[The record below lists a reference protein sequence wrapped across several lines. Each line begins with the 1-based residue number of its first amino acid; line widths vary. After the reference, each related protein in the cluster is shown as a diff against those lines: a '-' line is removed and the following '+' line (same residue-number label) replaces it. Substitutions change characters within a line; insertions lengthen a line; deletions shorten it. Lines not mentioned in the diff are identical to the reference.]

1 MINSNFL
8 SVHEK
13 AIKNAGKAIVGS
25 AATAATI
32 AAVREQQLARKQQL
46 DMHKAE
52 VKESERT
59 RKQQLEMHKVEVK
72 ESARRGVRDEIWSI
86 PEALDLC
93 KRVGIHSETE
103 CLGATP
109 RSTSVATQ
117 KKYNTKYSNKSLRGG
132 GTEDHS
138 FSNGLTLEAG
148 ESKGTTP
155 KNEVT
160 ETYVEVSASPL
171 NNSEGTV
178 LPASAPYFAGVI
190 FMGLYFCFNQIIKKN
205 TGIRNF
211 FATNTDKILENQAK
225 MQETLDKL
233 ESGQQEIRKKI

>member
-1 MINSNFL
+1 MINLNFL
-8 SVHEK
+8 NVHEK
-13 AIKNAGKAIVGS
+13 AIKTAGKAVIGGAV
-25 AATAATI
+25 TAAGI
-32 AAVREQQLARKQQL
+32 AAVREQQLARQQELAIHKAQTKESARTRNQQL
-46 DMHKAE
+46 D
-52 VKESERT
+52 
-59 RKQQLEMHKVEVK
+59 MHKVEVK
-72 ESARRGVRDEIWSI
+72 ESARRGLRDEIWSI
-86 PEALDLC
+86 PEALDHC
-93 KRVGIHSETE
+93 KRVGIYSETE

-109 RSTSVATQ
+109 RSTSVAPQ
-117 KKYNTKYSNKSLRGG
+117 KKFNKKYSNKSLRGG

-171 NNSEGTV
+171 NNNEGAV

-190 FMGLYFCFNQIIKKN
+190 FMGLYLCFNQIRKKN
-205 TGIRNF
+205 TAIRNF

-233 ESGQQEIRKKI
+233 DSGQQEIRKKI